1 MTLKAGVY
9 QHFKGNEYLVQ
20 GVARHSES
28 EELLVVYTP
37 LYGEGG
43 LWVRP
48 LAMFQ
53 EQVERDGKL
62 QPRFTFLRP
71 NTNTEQETTHV

>member
-1 MTLKAGVY
+1 MDVQPGRY
-9 QHFKGNEYLVQ
+9 RHFKGGEYRVQ

-28 EELLVVYTP
+28 GERLVVYTP

-48 LAMFQ
+48 LAMFSETVRHQ
-53 EQVERDGKL
+53 GREL
-62 QPRFTFLRP
+62 PRFEFVGS
-71 NTNTEQETTHV
+71 E

>member
-1 MTLKAGVY
+1 MTIKAGIY
-9 QHFKGNEYLVQ
+9 RHFKGNEYLVQ

-28 EELLVVYTP
+28 GERLVVYTP

-48 LAMFQ
+48 LAMFE
-53 EQVERDGKL
+53 EQVERNGKL
-62 QPRFTFLRP
+62 QARFTFVKP
-71 NTNTEQETTHV
+71 SINTDKEINNV